1 MDWTVTNE
9 LTQRKQKP
17 TKLKLRILFIDIVHP
32 LLKQELEKQNHICD
46 TAYEESKDGIEGII
60 SNYQGII
67 IRSRFKIDKQFIDC
81 GSNLKFI
88 ARAGS
93 GLENIDVDYAENK
106 NIHCYNAA
114 EGNREAVAEH
124 ALGMLLSLFNNLN
137 KADQEVRNGIWEREG
152 NRGIKLAGKTVAMI
166 GYGNNGSAFAQVL
179 KGFNVTILAY
189 DKYLKDYS
197 YKSTMENIFKD
208 ADIVSLHIPLL
219 VETTYLVNDNFI
231 NSFEKDIYLINTARG
246 KCVNTKDLVRALE
259 SGKIK
264 GACLDVLEY
273 EETSFENLSKEE
285 LNSDMQYLIN
295 SKNIILSPHIAGW
308 TKESNLKIAE
318 VLLNKFI
325 SDFPQ

>member
-1 MDWTVTNE
+1 M
-9 LTQRKQKP
+9 K
-17 TKLKLRILFIDIVHP
+17 ILFIDTVHP
-32 LLKQELEKQNHICD
+32 LLKQELEKENHICD
-46 TAYEESKDGIEGII
+46 SAYNKSKTEIQQII

-93 GLENIDVDYAENK
+93 GLENIDVEYAENK

-114 EGNREAVAEH
+114 EGNRQAVAEH

-137 KADQEVRNGIWEREG
+137 GADQEVRNGVWEREG
-152 NRGIKLAGKTVAMI
+152 NRGVELARKTVAII
-166 GYGNNGSAFAQVL
+166 GYGNNGSAFAEVL
-179 KGFNVTILAY
+179 KGFNIKILAY
-189 DKYLKDYS
+189 DKYLKNYS
-197 YKSTMENIFKD
+197 YKSTMESIYKE
-208 ADIVSLHIPLL
+208 ADIVSLHIPLTE
-219 VETTYLVNDNFI
+219 ETTYLVDDNFI

-246 KCVNTKDLVRALE
+246 KCTNTKHLATALE
-259 SGKIK
+259 NGKIK

-273 EETSFENLSKEE
+273 EKTSFENLSQDGFS
-285 LNSDMQYLIN
+285 NDMQYLMN
-295 SKNIILSPHIAGW
+295 SKNTILSPHIAGW
-308 TKESNLKIAE
+308 TQQSNVKIAE

>member
-1 MDWTVTNE
+1 M
-9 LTQRKQKP
+9 K
-17 TKLKLRILFIDIVHP
+17 ILFIDTVHP
-32 LLKQELEKQNHICD
+32 LLKQGLEKENHICD
-46 TAYEESKDGIEGII
+46 TAYNKSKTEIEQII

-114 EGNREAVAEH
+114 QGNRQAVAEH

-137 KADQEVRNGIWEREG
+137 RADQEVRNGVWEREE
-152 NRGIKLAGKTVAMI
+152 NRGIELAGKTIAII
-166 GYGNNGSAFAQVL
+166 GYGNNGSAFAEVL
-179 KGFNVTILAY
+179 KGFNVKILAY
-189 DKYLKDYS
+189 DKYLKNYQ
-197 YKSTMENIFKD
+197 YKSTMGSIYKET
-208 ADIVSLHIPLL
+208 DIVSLHTPLTD
-219 VETTYLVNDNFI
+219 ETTYLVDDNFI

-246 KCVNTKDLVRALE
+246 KCTNTKHLAAALE
-259 SGKIK
+259 NGKIK

-273 EETSFENLSKEE
+273 EKTSFENLSQEGFT
-285 LNSDMQYLIN
+285 NNMQYLMN
-295 SKNIILSPHIAGW
+295 SKNTILSPHVAGW
-308 TKESNLKIAE
+308 TTESNVKIAE

-325 SDFPQ
+325 YDFPQ